1 MAVLFL
7 PPSFFF
13 FFGFFFVTLLNWLG
27 HPVQLNEGSNGGR
40 PYLNTD
46 FEMFL
51 AFYP

>member
-7 PPSFFF
+7 PHAYTFYFFF
-13 FFGFFFVTLLNWLG
+13 CYLIMLTRSSSSALDGSNNGG
-27 HPVQLNEGSNGGR
+27 HPCLE
-40 PYLNTD
+40 TD